1 MLPQHCSRVN
11 DMQEAEIWLAL
22 QGGLCLG
29 EHDRPRN
36 PQRSWTRSC
45 LLGGDP
51 GTTAVHLLEHLEIV
65 RECGR
70 EWVGGKGHLGCCAQI
85 DRWIDS
91 CVYIVLYRVYAPFHL
106 EVLSVLLVFR
116 VTPLY
121 ELSALKMD
129 SRLLHPQSHHRQKQ
143 RWRTDTNNKLTTA
156 HVYLV
161 LLFFKTM
168 RFSHFSQLIQ

>member
-1 MLPQHCSRVN
+1 MLPQHFSRVN

-22 QGGLCLG
+22 QGGLPWWTWQAEEPTEELDQELLTG
-29 EHDRPRN
+29 SRPRN
-36 PQRSWTRSC
+36 HSSTSARTPGDRQEVRKGMSR
-45 LLGGDP
+45 GG
-51 GTTAVHLLEHLEIV
+51 G
-65 RECGR
+65 
-70 EWVGGKGHLGCCAQI
+70 GHLGCCAQI

-121 ELSALKMD
+121 ELSALKMA

-161 LLFFKTM
+161 LLFFKTI
-168 RFSHFSQLIQ
+168 RLSHFSQLIL